1 LNSVELRVFG
11 ELLRDS
17 KRSDREIAKLLGVS
31 QPTVTRFRHRLVSE
45 GWVRQFTVVPG
56 FVKLGFRILVFS
68 LFESRLRKKESG
80 ANDGGLRLLSS
91 PNVVFAAECNGMG
104 MNGVVVSLHRS
115 YSDYVDFVKKLR
127 LEGGDGLKMAD
138 SLIVS
143 LEGSVVKP
151 FDLKNLAETLQEK
164 DV

>member
-1 LNSVELRVFG
+1 
-11 ELLRDS
+11 
-17 KRSDREIAKLLGVS
+17 
-31 QPTVTRFRHRLVSE
+31 LVSE

-68 LFESRLRKKESG
+68 FFESRLRKEESSG
-80 ANDGGLRLLSS
+80 DGGLRLLSK

-104 MNGVVVSLHRS
+104 MNGVVVSLHKS

-138 SLIVS
+138 SLIIS
-143 LEGSVVKP
+143 LEGSVLKP
-151 FDLKNLAETLQEK
+151 FNLADLAKTLQEK
-164 DV
+164 NV

>member
-1 LNSVELRVFG
+1 MNKELGENSW
-11 ELLRDS
+11 S
-17 KRSDREIAKLLGVS
+17 A
-31 QPTVTRFRHRLVSE
+31 
-45 GWVRQFTVVPG
+45 
-56 FVKLGFRILVFS
+56 
-68 LFESRLRKKESG
+68 
-80 ANDGGLRLLSS
+80 LLSK

-143 LEGSVVKP
+143 LEGSVQKS
-151 FDLKNLAETLQEK
+151 FDLTNLAQTLNEK
-164 DV
+164 DPSKEMK